1 MRIFA
6 LGEKVVC
13 TAQWGSQGCSDAMGY
28 GAASLVL
35 LWQELSQAPI
45 PAWKREFPLSGCW
58 GGFGLSGTS
67 WVQCI

>member
-13 TAQWGSQGCSDAMGY
+13 TAQWGSQGCGDAMGY

-35 LWQELSQAPI
+35 LWQELS
-45 PAWKREFPLSGCW
+45 
-58 GGFGLSGTS
+58 
-67 WVQCI
+67 